1 MTPSEPRGFSVTV
14 PPPVVGPSPIPTGRP
29 FSGRNA
35 YAELLRDTRG
45 MKREQQQARD
55 AWFASLVADKKDEV
69 LFELEILLKGL
80 ACFANP
86 RNHPG
91 AGRRRTFV
99 SLDFRD
105 HLGQAQ
111 GGVLRIVQL
120 ARVLLGERDR
130 AFVFN
135 RYLETVLPED
145 SARTRLSLSSLSE
158 QQTPEE
164 SLVVMRQGLTN
175 VVEVMNGLLKLPRV
189 PFRLFYSMLATAIR
203 ESAQSTFFNPLA
215 ALEFRPEFDR
225 IASGQ
230 VLELIQSVT
239 GEQAHRLVALSFL
252 SLFRML
258 RYLRLIDG
266 IALDHSDRR
275 VGGRAYLVLSVLR
288 SDARALSGYLRRR
301 AGGLLAEG
309 FQRDLLR
316 VPASQIGARFDELR
330 SEGDRLVAIKGAL
343 TGVAS
348 NLRLE
353 LRRTFEHDLP
363 PVEASLPEAELRA
376 RLREVSKNL
385 RPAIQNAVLFLGKSL
400 KQTLEEGNVFDDL
413 SARRASSDRLR
424 RDVWMFAQI
433 ARAFASKARH
443 ADPTI
448 DQWSKLQSFAFV
460 REFLA
465 YFRAMGYPLLRVGD
479 YPRFDAFMG
488 AMHALN
494 ETDLLDPQR
503 LGHAI
508 SEAEA
513 FHEFLIDLFEAISE
527 REELKDIPFDRH
539 AAARALRLYLGD

>member
-1 MTPSEPRGFSVTV
+1 VTHSEPRGFSVTV
-14 PPPVVGPSPIPTGRP
+14 PPPVVGPSPVPPGKA

-55 AWFASLVADKKDEV
+55 AWFAGLAAERKDEI

-99 SLDFRD
+99 SLDFRE

-120 ARVLLGERDR
+120 SRALLGDRDR

-145 SARTRLSLSSLSE
+145 SARTRLSLSSLAE

-225 IASGQ
+225 IPSGQ

-239 GEQAHRLVALSFL
+239 GEHAHRLVALSFL

-266 IALDHSDRR
+266 IALDHTDRR

-301 AGGLLAEG
+301 AGGLLADG

-376 RLREVSKNL
+376 RLREVTKNL
-385 RPAIQNAVLFLGKSL
+385 RPAIQNAVLFLGKAL
-400 KQTLEEGNVFDDL
+400 KRTLEEGNVFDDL
-413 SARRASSDRLR
+413 AARRASSDRLR

-460 REFLA
+460 REFLG

-479 YPRFDAFMG
+479 YPRFDAFMS
-488 AMHALN
+488 AMNGLS

-508 SEAEA
+508 DEAEA
-513 FHEFLIDLFEAISE
+513 FHEFLIDLFNAISE
-527 REELKDIPFDRH
+527 REELKDIHFDRH